1 MSGHGSTSPR
11 RSSSALKRARIPLP
25 WPEDR
30 IFRILSIDGGGIRGV
45 FPAAFLEG
53 LEKRYTRGRPVVE
66 YFDLIA
72 GTSTGGIIALGLA
85 AGLGTNEICNLYV
98 KRGDEIFPPPPDG
111 FIGYIQNGFRNLYQ
125 YFRYRYDRDVL
136 MRLLNQEF
144 GDREFGAARVRL
156 CIPSTD
162 GRYGEAYIFKTPHHP
177 DYTNDAHEPMTKV
190 AAATAAAPTFF
201 RPFEEDGYT
210 FLDGGIYA
218 NDPIMV
224 GLIDALS
231 CFSVRR
237 ERIYILSLG
246 CNTGRWVVDGGKMEG
261 GKIAWRR
268 IIETAIQLQSFNA
281 QGQAGLLIG
290 ADHVIR
296 IEPPSIDRR
305 IELDDWRRAVD
316 QLVPAATE
324 ALDTVGAQVANT
336 FLSEAVLPYKRS
348 VDRGQDIS

>member
-1 MSGHGSTSPR
+1 MSGNRSTSPR
-11 RSSSALKRARIPLP
+11 RSSGALKCARIPLS

-30 IFRILSIDGGGIRGV
+30 TFRILSIDGGGIRGV

-53 LEKRYTRGRPVVE
+53 LEKRYTRGRPVAE
-66 YFDLIA
+66 YFDLIS

-98 KRGDEIFPPPPDG
+98 KRGDEIFPPSPNG
-111 FIGYIQNGFRNLYQ
+111 FIGAIWSEIRNLHQ
-125 YFRYRYDRDVL
+125 CFRYRYDRGVL
-136 MRLLNQEF
+136 MQLLNQTF
-144 GDREFGAARVRL
+144 GDRTFGEARVRL

-177 DYTNDAHEPMTKV
+177 DYTKDTHESMTKV

-201 RPFEEDGYT
+201 RPLEDDGYT

-224 GLIDALS
+224 ALVDALS

-237 ERIYILSLG
+237 DRIFILSLG
-246 CNTGRWVVDGGKMEG
+246 CSTDRCIIDESKIRGGKF
-261 GKIAWRR
+261 AWRH

-305 IELDDWRRAVD
+305 IELGDWRRAVE

-324 ALDTVGAQVANT
+324 ALDTAGAQVAST
-336 FLSEAVLPYKRS
+336 FLSEAALPYKQLA
-348 VDRGQDIS
+348 DCG

>member
-1 MSGHGSTSPR
+1 MTPGNSPTSLR
-11 RSSSALKRARIPLP
+11 RSSGALKRARIPLS

-30 IFRILSIDGGGIRGV
+30 TFRILSIDGGGIRGV
-45 FPAAFLEG
+45 FPAAFLDG

-85 AGLGTNEICNLYV
+85 AGLGANEIRNLYV
-98 KRGDEIFPPPPDG
+98 KRGSEIFPPAPDG
-111 FIGYIQNGFRNLYQ
+111 FIGVIENGLRNLYQ

-136 MRLLNQEF
+136 MRLLSQIF
-144 GDREFGAARVRL
+144 GDRKFGTARVRL
-156 CIPSTD
+156 CIPSVD

-177 DYTNDAHEPMTKV
+177 DFKKDAQEPMTKV
-190 AAATAAAPTFF
+190 ASATAAAPTFF
-201 RPFEEDGYT
+201 RPLEDGGYT
-210 FLDGGIYA
+210 FLDGGIFA

-224 GLIDALS
+224 GLVDVLS

-237 ERIYILSLG
+237 DNVRILSLG
-246 CNTGRWVVDGGKMEG
+246 CSTDQCVVDKSMRRGGKL
-261 GKIAWRR
+261 AWRQ

-281 QGQAGLLIG
+281 QGQARLLIG
-290 ADHVIR
+290 ANNVIR
-296 IEPPSIDRR
+296 IEPPPIDVR

-324 ALDTVGAQVANT
+324 ALDTSGVQVANK
-336 FLSEAVLPYKRS
+336 FLLETTLPYK
-348 VDRGQDIS
+348 